1 MKWPIAA
8 GVLAGTAVL
17 YALLYAIRT
26 SALRWCHRHGY
37 MGPVRFAVAIRQ
49 SWVGR
54 IAIVWALLVPLLI
67 VAIALSEM

>member
-1 MKWPIAA
+1 MKWLIGL

-37 MGPVRFAVAIRQ
+37 LGPVRFAVAIRQ

-54 IAIVWALLVPLLI
+54 LALFWALLVPLLV